1 MMTVAPEKIP
11 ADPMPAMA
19 RPTMKAL
26 ELGAPPHRAEPTSKM
41 RIARRKMVLVE

>member
-11 ADPMPAMA
+11 AEPIPAIA

-26 ELGAPPHRAEPTSKM
+26 ELGAPPQSADPTSKT
-41 RIARRKMVLVE
+41 RIATKKTLFVE

>member
-11 ADPMPAMA
+11 AEPIPAIA

-26 ELGAPPHRAEPTSKM
+26 ELGAPPHRADPISKM
-41 RIARRKMVLVE
+41 RIATRKMVFVE